1 MKNNNKPYVCTICS
15 QDFTRKGSG
24 RRHNTNLH
32 SGTAT
37 IVRYIDY
44 IIGRLSGHYSPS
56 DPLLYRNKKKK
67 SIPTIFLVI
76 TMTMDPALK
85 S

>member
-1 MKNNNKPYVCTICS
+1 MYALSVPRILQGKEV
-15 QDFTRKGSG
+15 G

-44 IIGRLSGHYSPS
+44 MIGRYQATTYLVIHCYTET
-56 DPLLYRNKKKK
+56 RRKK
-67 SIPTIFLVI
+67 SIPIFLVI